1 MSPPAPDSNASSTVL
16 LSSKHA
22 AHESDLLPIPKA
34 VLHPGPNGTGLK
46 GEHRK
51 RVDLTGRTCIS
62 PCIPTTALYSH
73 HCLGLL
79 AAPSQPRDAHLHHAS

>member
-22 AHESDLLPIPKA
+22 AHESDLLPVPKA

-46 GEHRK
+46 GENRK
-51 RVDLTGRTCIS
+51 RVDLTGRAGIS
-62 PCIPTTALYSH
+62 PYLYSH
-73 HCLGLL
+73 HCLGLP
-79 AAPSQPRDAHLHHAS
+79 ADPTQPRDAHLHHAF